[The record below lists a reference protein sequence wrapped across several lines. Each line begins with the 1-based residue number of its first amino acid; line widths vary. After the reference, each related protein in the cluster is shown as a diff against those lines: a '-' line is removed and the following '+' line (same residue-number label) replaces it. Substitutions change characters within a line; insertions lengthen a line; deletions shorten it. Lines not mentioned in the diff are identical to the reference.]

1 MNNIKIKSVSIIMLT
16 IIVAVVIFTYAGFSV
31 VAEDNNMIKN
41 LNGKNVII
49 DEDDL
54 HNYEGVVIS
63 KANENINNS
72 VIENFVRDGGSVLV
86 VEDNPESKTLATIK
100 TANSIVPIV
109 AFSENGFIPNKKT
122 LDYEEMLSSN
132 MQVSPQTVYP
142 NAYMYTSVYFYV
154 YANEKSQHVAV
165 VTMKLSIDYFATNT
179 DLSYY
184 NIITECKVYP
194 YNKDYRINSFE
205 LRKII
210 FNDINLDRTGSTTN
224 SYAPVITTSFTHNT
238 GIQTNAN
245 GSTIQSQMS
254 VGYSLSYPEGS
265 VHFVDKSP
273 EFFDNQTHEII
284 EIVPNDGGK
293 YGKSY
298 TAFMVETYRT
308 NSTGDGCGF
317 GIDIEKLDI
326 TGFLGKPNYEKSNSD
341 TVFMIASWNKPFTD
355 KSFMIGGGHRGED
368 GQTKDY
374 FENYNSESSLPNRGS
389 LGGIETYY
397 DND

>member
-179 DLSYY
+179 NLSYY
-184 NIITECKVYP
+184 NIITECNVYP
-194 YNKDYRINSFE
+194 YNKDYKINSFK
-205 LRKII
+205 LRKIT
-210 FNDINLDRTGSTTN
+210 FTDTNLERTGVTTN
-224 SYAPVITTSFTHNT
+224 SYLPVATTSFTHTT
-238 GIQTNAN
+238 GLQTNAN

-265 VHFVDKSP
+265 VCFEYSAP
-273 EFFDNQTHEII
+273 EIYDNEMHEII
-284 EIVPNDGGK
+284 KIVPNGGPK

-298 TAFMVETYRT
+298 TAFMVETYRA
-308 NSTGDGCGF
+308 NSTGTGCGY
-317 GIDIEKLDI
+317 GIDIERLDI
-326 TGFLGKPNYEKSNSD
+326 TGYLVKPNYEESNSD
-341 TVFMIASWNKPFTD
+341 TVLMIASWNKPFTD
-355 KSFMIGGGHRGED
+355 KSFLLGYAHRGED

-374 FENYNSESSLPNRGS
+374 FDNFNSESSLPNSGS
-389 LGGIETYY
+389 LGGLGTYY
-397 DND
+397 D